1 MMKKIILIAI
11 IVIACGAIIMDIL
24 NPLRSSNEEIRE
36 NMLALTPIDT
46 SMADVEKTIKEHSWE
61 LVWINDEFGYGM
73 GKDGYPSGYYDDF
86 YDEIGKKSICIY
98 MGDYGILFIRYKTV
112 IVYYGFDEE
121 SKLVDISVHK
131 ETDSM

>member
-1 MMKKIILIAI
+1 MKKIILIAI

-61 LVWINDEFGYGM
+61 LVWINDEFG
-73 GKDGYPSGYYDDF
+73 
-86 YDEIGKKSICIY
+86 
-98 MGDYGILFIRYKTV
+98 
-112 IVYYGFDEE
+112 
-121 SKLVDISVHK
+121 
-131 ETDSM
+131 